1 MPSAALLEFPV
12 VCSVEDR
19 AANDRPMVGTPIEL
33 PNEMCMWDVFEAIR
47 LANPGGLGEVDE
59 MDIRDAPPAD
69 CAEVRQTMLAG
80 RLNSGHGTLLG
91 SRHIN
96 DLPR

>member
-33 PNEMCMWDVFEAIR
+33 PHEMCMWDLFEAIQD
-47 LANPGGLGEVDE
+47 AVDE
-59 MDIRDAPPAD
+59 LGATPSEADALVMAAYFDVQQFVVSGSAD
-69 CAEVRQTMLAG
+69 ERGESASWA
-80 RLNSGHGTLLG
+80 
-91 SRHIN
+91 
-96 DLPR
+96 